1 MKVLTST
8 DTWLKAAAAR
18 QATVDKNKSI
28 FTGLWTANPTA
39 DAQVR
44 AKYVKPGTTGFDHA
58 IQNYYASNDF
68 AFSIAPSKAGNE
80 IKTAWTDAVNRAL
93 SGQQKPDAAM
103 KQAQSEAAKA
113 FSAVK

>member
-1 MKVLTST
+1 MKVMTAT
-8 DTWLKAAAAR
+8 DTWLKAGAAR
-18 QATVDKNKSI
+18 QARVEKNHSI

-44 AKYVKPGTTGFDHA
+44 AKYVKPGRTGFDKA
-58 IQNYYASNDF
+58 IQNYYASNEY
-68 AFSIAPSKAGNE
+68 AFSIAPSKAGSE

-103 KQAQSEAAKA
+103 KQAQSEAATA
-113 FSAVK
+113 FRAVK